1 MSWHDLLFSLTPSDN
16 IRSLLD
22 FYHKIIDSA
31 LKLKELVWA
40 GYLLVAVIGGMFIR
54 RQMQN
59 KDICKWVPRPREV
72 YGRDSKFDEIHKH
85 FFPGGQDRKAARK
98 AKPPSESRGVLLCA
112 PGGFGKSSVARE
124 YAHKYAAWGESYF
137 KIVYWLKSD
146 NIDSLLNGDKG
157 IKGILGNE
165 ITTIKD
171 AASSLRSHFERETD
185 EPCLLIFDNVEPQ
198 TEEAVKEILQSLPF
212 NVRVISTS
220 RTDDWDAGRTT
231 KAIRL
236 DKLNTKDSVRLL
248 RELSDRKKEGDED
261 GLTDGSR
268 DLAVTLDGH
277 PLQLALAADACKNS
291 THDFVTYREGF
302 EKQLLMMAPPA
313 GADYPYT
320 LLGTTLQSLKIAG
333 TLVNKGDED
342 DVKKLAYFLS
352 YCSPDYIQ
360 GSLISSAI
368 DDQERFK
375 RAYGALLKL
384 GLIVKVF
391 SGDAGDAP
399 VSMHRLVQ
407 KVLRHIAEDE
417 AKKKGRNPGVEVID
431 RLVPFLYNQL
441 SDDSEARRAR
451 RGKRPDFDKYFPH
464 LLQFLP
470 ELSGPVFRGSKHSN
484 LLDELAKLI
493 VLALER
499 QYRSEQESY
508 PKGMPDLLGCF
519 YEVDPLKAPLEFLL
533 QRIAGNRREN
543 DWVDFR
549 DACLNKENY
558 VLRFALAEAL
568 AAAVQDKK
576 LGRFYE
582 RLVEVDGLVSD
593 PKPTLNK
600 FELGGY
606 ALKSILSEQEK
617 FDQNDKHL
625 LTCLAAHPCYPGR
638 SILGDLFL
646 NLVYQKHDVRQLLPE
661 EGGNNR
667 FWTPKWD
674 FVSYDVNAI
683 RAADYQNNNKTL
695 PADASQEVKEEYE
708 YLRLLKAWQNE
719 ARKLYKSG
727 NPFVRLLRFL
737 HLLGKPDHGVD
748 GIVEIYLKIGVETET
763 ITAAEDDFA
772 SLANAGKLEL
782 LLRLLFGHPLWS
794 VAESAA
800 SVVAGLVREAK
811 TPGEA
816 EVYIALIR
824 QLLAPHL
831 PWRVRY
837 GAMETAFQIRLNEV
851 PKPKTFFEG
860 KAKTFFDGVK
870 RFHNDPVSK
879 LRGLCAENLFAIM
892 LNASDADREKC
903 EAEFDKEIRA
913 WLKDEDCWVL
923 EHIFRYFHELQAR
936 GAGMSLF
943 KDAGLSVLMN
953 GLDDPWGNRERF
965 LTHIDG
971 KKGSRA
977 KTEAAEPSAG
987 ILA

>member
-1 MSWHDLLFSLTPSDN
+1 MSWNDLLLSLTSGNSVTFIVDQT
-16 IRSLLD
+16 
-22 FYHKIIDSA
+22 HKIIGLIYNLFDSA
-31 LKLKELVWA
+31 DKLYK
-40 GYLLVAVIGGMFIR
+40 IGGIVGTIVTVWTVR

-59 KDICKWVPRPREV
+59 KDVCKWVPRPREV

-85 FFPGGQDRKAARK
+85 FFPGGEDRKAARK
-98 AKPPSESRGVLLCA
+98 AKPPSESRCVLLCA

-146 NIDSLLNGDKG
+146 NIDGLLNGNQG
-157 IKGILGNE
+157 IRGIIGNE
-165 ITTIKD
+165 VASEKE
-171 AASSLRSHFERETD
+171 AASSLKSYFERETK

-198 TEEAVKEILQSLPF
+198 TEEAVKEILQSLPSY
-212 NVRVISTS
+212 VRVISTS
-220 RTDDWDAGRTT
+220 RTGDWDTSRAT
-231 KAIRL
+231 KTITL
-236 DKLNTKDSVRLL
+236 GKLSTKDSVLLL
-248 RELSDRKKEGDED
+248 REASNRKKDGDAEGLSD
-261 GLTDGSR
+261 GSK
-268 DLAVTLDGH
+268 DLAIALDGH
-277 PLQLALAADACKNS
+277 PLQLALVADACRNS
-291 THDFVTYREGF
+291 SHDFITYREGL
-302 EKQLLMMAPPA
+302 EKRLLLMPPPA

-320 LLGTTLQSLKIAG
+320 LPGTTLHSLEIAS
-333 TLVNKGDED
+333 TLVNKGDEGD
-342 DVKKLAYFLS
+342 IKTLAYFLS

-360 GSLISSAI
+360 RSLILAAI
-368 DDQERFK
+368 DDPERFE

-384 GLIVKVF
+384 GLIVKVS

-399 VSMHRLVQ
+399 VSMHRQVQ
-407 KVLRHIAEDE
+407 GVLRFVAEVD
-417 AKKKGRNPGVEVID
+417 AKETGSNPGVEVID

-441 SDDSEARRAR
+441 SDDSEARAAR
-451 RGKRPDFDKYFPH
+451 RGKKPDFDKYFPH
-464 LLQFLP
+464 LLQILP
-470 ELSGPVFRGSKHSN
+470 ELSGPIFRGSKNSD

-499 QYRSEQESY
+499 QYRSEQEAY

-519 YEVDPLKAPLEFLL
+519 YEVEPLKAPLEFLL
-533 QRIAGNRREN
+533 RRIARNGHNRGNR

-558 VLRFALAEAL
+558 VLRYALADAL
-568 AAAVQDKK
+568 ASDVQDEE
-576 LGRFYE
+576 LRQFYE
-582 RLVEVDGLVSD
+582 RAIEVDGLVSD
-593 PKPTLNK
+593 PKSTLNK

-606 ALKSILSEQEK
+606 ALKSVLSKHKK
-617 FDQNDKHL
+617 FDQFSANDKHL

-646 NLVYQKHDVRQLLPE
+646 NLVYQTPRVHELLPE

-683 RAADYQNNNKTL
+683 RAAEYRNSNKTL
-695 PADASQEVKEEYE
+695 PADANQEVKEEYE
-708 YLRLLKAWQNE
+708 YLRLLEAWRNE

-737 HLLGKPDHGVD
+737 HLLGKPEHSVE
-748 GIVEIYLKIGVETET
+748 GIVELYFKIGVKTEA
-763 ITAAEDDFA
+763 ITAAEDEFA
-772 SLANAGKLEL
+772 SLANSGKLEP

-811 TPGEA
+811 PGEA
-816 EVYIALIR
+816 GVYIALIR
-824 QLLAPHL
+824 QLFAPHL

-837 GAMETAFQIRLNEV
+837 GAMEAAFQIRLNEEA
-851 PKPKTFFEG
+851 KTFFEG
-860 KAKTFFDGVK
+860 VK
-870 RFHNDPVSK
+870 MFYNDPVSK

-892 LNASDADREKC
+892 LNASDTHRMAYEVQ
-903 EAEFDKEIRA
+903 FDSEIRA

-923 EHIFRYFHELQAR
+923 EHIFRYFHELQER
-936 GAGMSLF
+936 GAGMSRF
-943 KDAGLSVLMN
+943 EDAGLSVLLA
-953 GLDDPWGNRERF
+953 GLDDPWGNREKF

-971 KKGSRA
+971 KKASRA
-977 KTEAAEPSAG
+977 ETEVAGVSAG
-987 ILA
+987 LPA